1 MCLFSG
7 FTNKNAFHNMEN
19 VLKWWGQN
27 DCYKQNNDAFG
38 GERIRM
44 LLNAK
49 NGTLQIGNA
58 TMDYIRFGS
67 GERILIMLPGLG
79 DGLRSMK
86 GTALPMA
93 FMYRV
98 FAKDFTVYAFSRKNA
113 LSQGYSTRDMAK
125 DQAEAME
132 QLGIKKADIF
142 GVSMGGMIA
151 QHLATDYSEKV
162 NKLILTVTS
171 ARPNPI
177 LQESIDEW
185 VSCAKRGDH
194 SAFMDS
200 NLRRI
205 YSDGYYRKN
214 KWLAPIV
221 GRLTKPKSYDRFYIQ
236 ADACLNHNAYER
248 LQEIKAP
255 TLVIGGEQDKALG
268 GEASKEIATAIPGAE
283 LRMYA
288 QWGHGLYEEVKGFN
302 QVVLDF
308 LRR

>member
-1 MCLFSG
+1 MLY
-7 FTNKNAFHNMEN
+7 N
-19 VLKWWGQN
+19 V
-27 DCYKQNNDAFG
+27 
-38 GERIRM
+38 
-44 LLNAK
+44 K
-49 NGTLQIGNA
+49 NGTLRIGDT

-67 GERILIMLPGLG
+67 GERVLIMLPGLG
-79 DGLRSMK
+79 DALQSVK

-93 FMYRV
+93 FMYRL
-98 FAKDFTVYAFSRKNA
+98 FAKDFTVFAFSRKDE
-113 LSQGYSTRDMAK
+113 LPEGYTTRDMAK

-132 QLGIKKADIF
+132 QLGIERADIF

-151 QHLATDYSEKV
+151 QHFAVDYPEKV

-177 LQESIDEW
+177 LQESVDEW

-221 GRLTKPKSYDRFYIQ
+221 GRLTKPKSYDRFFVQ
-236 ADACLNHNAYER
+236 ADACLTHDAYER

-268 GEASKEIATAIPGAE
+268 GEASKEIAAAIPGAE
-283 LRMYA
+283 LLMYA
-288 QWGHGLYEEVKGFN
+288 QWGHGLYEEAKDFN
-302 QVVLDF
+302 RVVIDF
-308 LRR
+308 LRG

>member
-1 MCLFSG
+1 
-7 FTNKNAFHNMEN
+7 
-19 VLKWWGQN
+19 
-27 DCYKQNNDAFG
+27 
-38 GERIRM
+38 M
-44 LLNAK
+44 LYNAK

-67 GERILIMLPGLG
+67 GERVLIMLPGLG
-79 DGLRSMK
+79 DALQSVK

-93 FMYRV
+93 FMYRLL
-98 FAKDFTVYAFSRKNA
+98 AKDFTVYMFSRKNE
-113 LSQGYSTRDMAK
+113 LPEGYTTRDMAR

-132 QLGIKKADIF
+132 QLGIEKADIF

-151 QHLATDYSEKV
+151 QHLAVDYPEKV

-185 VSCAKRGDH
+185 VSCAKQGDH

-221 GRLTKPKSYDRFYIQ
+221 GRLTKPKSYDRFFVQ
-236 ADACLNHNAYER
+236 ADACLTHDAYER

-268 GEASKEIATAIPGAE
+268 GEASREIATAIPSAE

-288 QWGHGLYEEVKGFN
+288 QWGHGLYEEAKDFN
-302 QVVLDF
+302 KVVIDF
-308 LRR
+308 LLG